1 MACASPSFPLSSSAA
16 LTAVMHRVPANV
28 DSTETFPRSH
38 SLLRWWH
45 EDTHVECWECVKLL
59 EIRVW
64 HYQIFF
70 FLIDTERLPGQ
81 QSVAMI
87 VFTDWAKIEIK
98 MFLKDISMMIEIV
111 THLYMFHAHVA
122 GSLHAQMIRKPKWHH
137 KRVTLSSK
145 MFLSHLI
152 ICGWKAWC
160 LGITLKLKNTMLS
173 SFDL

>member
-1 MACASPSFPLSSSAA
+1 M
-16 LTAVMHRVPANV
+16 LTRQR
-28 DSTETFPRSH
+28 RSH
-38 SLLRWWH
+38 VHTHYWGDGMRTPMWNVGSAYNCWKWGF
-45 EDTHVECWECVKLL
+45 DT
-59 EIRVW
+59 IR
-64 HYQIFF
+64 FF
-70 FLIDTERLPGQ
+70 FFFIDTERLPGQ

-98 MFLKDISMMIEIV
+98 MFLKDISVMIKIV
-111 THLYMFHAHVA
+111 AHLYMFHAHVA
-122 GSLHAQMIRKPKWHH
+122 GSLHAQMIRKPKRHH

-160 LGITLKLKNTMLS
+160 LGITLKLKNTILS